1 MPDVYLACRVSSG
14 CGRSLPLTPQLPNTL
29 LVPAS
34 LRSESYRSSSPKS
47 NNILHI
53 IAAKLGPVRASP
65 RGGHPSIMILLDL
78 DLPVLYT

>member
-1 MPDVYLACRVSSG
+1 MISSAAG
-14 CGRSLPLTPQLPNTL
+14 STASGAGTYKSSFGRCIRIDSPTGIGA
-29 LVPAS
+29 VF
-34 LRSESYRSSSPKS
+34 SSPKS

-78 DLPVLYT
+78 DLPMLYT